1 MYTGHCL
8 CERVRFGF
16 ASKPTDVS
24 ACHCSICRRI
34 TGSAFGTYV
43 QVSEAELTL
52 SCGAEDLSDYEISA
66 MSSTHFCRNCGST
79 VFARHADFP
88 KSVFVYLGAIDE
100 NADIRL
106 MYHEYV
112 GSKASWFE
120 ILDSLPQ
127 FEQSANSD

>member
-16 ASKPTDVS
+16 ASKPTDVG

-43 QVSEAELTL
+43 RIPEAELTL
-52 SCGAEDLSDYEISA
+52 SCETEELSEYEISDK
-66 MSSTHFCRNCGST
+66 SSTQFCRNCGST
-79 VFARHADFP
+79 LFARHVDFP
-88 KSVFVYLGAIDE
+88 NSVFVYLGTIDE
-100 NADIRL
+100 GADIRL

-127 FEQSANSD
+127 FEQSADSD